1 MTSTIEWWTVI
12 LVVGALNFLSRLS
25 FIAVFAHFEMP
36 PRVAR
41 GLRFVP
47 AAMLT
52 AIVVPS
58 VVFSAPGTLALTY
71 ANPKLVAAAVAVAV
85 AWRTKDAVATM
96 GTGMVALWL
105 TQWLLGAAASG

>member
-1 MTSTIEWWTVI
+1 MSSAIEWWTVI

-36 PRVAR
+36 PLIAR

-58 VVFSAPGTLALTY
+58 VAFSAPGTLAFTY
-71 ANPKLVAAAVAVAV
+71 SNPKVVAAAIAAAV
-85 AWRTKDAVATM
+85 AWRTKNAVATM
-96 GTGMVALWL
+96 GIGMVTLWL
-105 TQWLLGAAASG
+105 TQWLLGAARAA

>member
-1 MTSTIEWWTVI
+1 MSSSFEWWAVI

-36 PRVAR
+36 PLVAR

-52 AIVVPS
+52 AIVVPA
-58 VVFSAPGTLALTY
+58 VAFAAPGTLAFTY
-71 ANPKLVAAAVAVAV
+71 ANPKVVAAAVAAVV
-85 AWRTKDAVATM
+85 AWRTGNAVATM
-96 GTGMVALWL
+96 SIGMLALWVS
-105 TQWLLGAAASG
+105 QWLLR

>member
-1 MTSTIEWWTVI
+1 MSSTIEWWAVI
-12 LVVGALNFLSRLS
+12 LLVGAFNFLSRLS

-36 PRVAR
+36 PLVAR

-52 AIVVPS
+52 AIVVPA
-58 VVFSAPGTLALTY
+58 VVFSTPGTLAFTY
-71 ANPKLVAAAVAVAV
+71 ANPKLVAAAVATAV

-96 GTGMVALWL
+96 GIGMLTLWL
-105 TQWLLGAAASG
+105 AQWLLT